1 MENLVPYV
9 AILLLSAVT
18 EALVEFLAK
27 PIIKLIESK
36 QPPTPAPVPVDGPKP
51 PNWFDICLQYIAA
64 AVGIGLCVLYKAD
77 LLALAGLYA
86 EAVPWIGAVVTG
98 ALIGR
103 GANFINDFAGRYLD
117 KPRS

>member
-86 EAVPWIGAVVTG
+86 ERCMDRRRHWC
-98 ALIGR
+98 LIGR
-103 GANFINDFAGRYLD
+103 GRISSTFAGAT
-117 KPRS
+117 